1 MWHIIPNR
9 TTEDLNDFQSLY
21 SKGCSK
27 DRFKSGKKKRITYI
41 KSAFVRYDTT
51 FTLSLNLKLST
62 RKIYLK
68 GFLSVSDMP
77 IKIIRNVGLT

>member
-1 MWHIIPNR
+1 MTFKVFIQKDVPK
-9 TTEDLNDFQSLY
+9 TGLNLL
-21 SKGCSK
+21 
-27 DRFKSGKKKRITYI
+27 KKKRVTYI